1 MENNSKNDSEDNNTK
16 NKPNKSIDPLF
27 NQIQEILID
36 QEMCQK
42 KLIEQNDR
50 NYIIELTIPGTLILK
65 NTNVIFL
72 LIIPKNYPKQEPE
85 LYCKTVFSTPHLCDG
100 RNLLN
105 NIINRQWTYTSLP
118 LEFII
123 NKIPKFIIKYDEY
136 MDKSSIIGKYTL
148 NHLYQINILKNLPI
162 FFHLIPENNQIITI
176 GDISLCIY
184 DLEKENN
191 FKFCKLTFFIN
202 IKEIIEIK
210 STNNLITIKYKA
222 DNNIK
227 KINISSQDYITI
239 ENILKEKMK
248 LYKKK
253 EGKLPDIDIKYLE
266 KEIEEK
272 EKELLNKENEE
283 KINQIYM
290 YKEKCLRLMDLYQQ
304 AIEFYSAVNN
314 PKYKDINIKIQQLI
328 ENTKLTSYLDK
339 KEDEQKNKENIDKKE
354 INENIKENKNINKNN
369 VKKEKEI
376 QKEEKIKEDKNVIKT
391 KKNNNDN
398 LVKKE
403 NEIKE
408 IKKEVKKEVK
418 KEEKKEEKK
427 EIKKEEKKEVKNE
440 EKKEVKKE
448 DVKKE
453 IKKEVKKED
462 FKKEVKK
469 EEKKNEN
476 KNENKEIK
484 ENKNSKKNEK
494 DETSFR
500 LKIDEGELNT
510 LDFGEEEEEE
520 EDNENN

>member
-1 MENNSKNDSEDNNTK
+1 MENNSKNDSKDNNTK

-85 LYCKTVFSTPHLCDG
+85 LYCKTVFSNPHLCDG

-105 NIINRQWTYTSLP
+105 NIINRDWTYTSLP
-118 LEFII
+118 LEYII

-222 DNNIK
+222 DNNTK

-283 KINQIYM
+283 KINKIYM

-354 INENIKENKNINKNN
+354 INENIKENKKNKNN

-520 EDNENN
+520 EDDENN